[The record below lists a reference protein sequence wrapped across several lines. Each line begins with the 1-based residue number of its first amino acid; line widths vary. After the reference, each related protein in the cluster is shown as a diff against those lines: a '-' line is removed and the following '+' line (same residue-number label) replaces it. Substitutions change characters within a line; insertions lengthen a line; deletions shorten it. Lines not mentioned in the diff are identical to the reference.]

1 MGFFHKFLSLGSRR
15 SKKRR
20 AASHADARA
29 APPLSKEELRR
40 QQEEQE
46 EVASRLLRSSS
57 LRYAVVNEV
66 DYSAL
71 PPLPHPINS
80 LNRPQVTSP
89 SRSSSIQTRRTYTV
103 TIRDRKVEALTEF
116 PNANPPLETPT
127 RHSHDRTD
135 SFGRTHPP
143 VTPKDQNRLH
153 VLRQDPSVAS
163 LLNMYDNQGH
173 LDSKAFSNT
182 PTASEKE
189 SSGDGRAQVKRGGST
204 LRQLL
209 GNPESNRRASTAEGD
224 ISWAEAFLLNAGRGN
239 DESTPSIYLE
249 TRKDGVV
256 CDAPRETN
264 TASLSDSP
272 YSVGFT
278 TRPAISSMAVEHSF
292 TSDES
297 SASNPQQPTKSEI
310 RPAAEV
316 FGFLLEKRQ
325 LSNSMPMSVEPTSAV
340 LPATRNVGL
349 PVKRG
354 RAASATT
361 FNHKQSSSRPNI
373 LQPAELSASADT
385 PPSTGS
391 ILVDPPR
398 TATILDH
405 TRIPLANGS
414 LPDGPPVGRLTV
426 TTTAARVSR
435 IPRGRRSL
443 QLPDNLPTLSP
454 ETQLLVT
461 SPTEPAKPSLTPM
474 NNYDILRL
482 ATNTTGHAH
491 ITSSHLTSEQ
501 NVTSALAPK
510 RSAHRR
516 SVSCGPSRL
525 IPNNWNALPDTTGAA
540 RAKELKSDGDKE
552 NTSNPI
558 STAKNGGLYSS
569 GKLKSRLPVTPSHER
584 ALLSPVPSPASSSE
598 LSPLGRKMMA
608 NLRKQRRV
616 RGERRTDQV
625 AGTVV
630 HV

>member
-1 MGFFHKFLSLGSRR
+1 MGFFHKFLSLGSGR

-20 AASHADARA
+20 AASHAEARA
-29 APPLSKEELRR
+29 VPPLSKEELRR

-80 LNRPQVTSP
+80 LNRSQVTSP

-127 RHSHDRTD
+127 RHSQDRTD
-135 SFGRTHPP
+135 SFGRKHPP

-209 GNPESNRRASTAEGD
+209 GNPESNRRASAAEGD
-224 ISWAEAFLLNAGRGN
+224 ISWAEAFLLEAGRSN
-239 DESTPSIYLE
+239 DESTPSIDLE
-249 TRKDGVV
+249 ARKAAVICG
-256 CDAPRETN
+256 APWESN
-264 TASLSDSP
+264 NASSDSP
-272 YSVGFT
+272 YPVGFT
-278 TRPAISSMAVEHSF
+278 TRPTVSSMAVEPSF

-297 SASNPQQPTKSEI
+297 WASNLQQPT

-316 FGFLLEKRQ
+316 FGFLLEKRRP
-325 LSNSMPMSVEPTSAV
+325 SNSMPTSIEPTSAV
-340 LPATRNVGL
+340 LPTRNDSL
-349 PVKRG
+349 PAKRG
-354 RAASATT
+354 RTASATT
-361 FNHKQSSSRPNI
+361 FNLKLSSSRSNV
-373 LQPAELSASADT
+373 LRPAELSASADI
-385 PPSTGS
+385 PSSIGS
-391 ILVDPPR
+391 ILVDPPL
-398 TATILDH
+398 TASILDH
-405 TRIPLANGS
+405 TRIPVAHES
-414 LPDGPPVGRLTV
+414 LPHGPVGQLTAIA
-426 TTTAARVSR
+426 TATRVSR

-443 QLPDNLPTLSP
+443 QLPSDSPTLSP
-454 ETQLLVT
+454 EAQLIT
-461 SPTEPAKPSLTPM
+461 SATEPAKRTLIPM
-474 NNYDILRL
+474 NNYDILRS
-482 ATNTTGHAH
+482 ATNTTGYPHVAA
-491 ITSSHLTSEQ
+491 SHLTSERDAP
-501 NVTSALAPK
+501 SALAPK
-510 RSAHRR
+510 RNARRR
-516 SVSCGPSRL
+516 SVSHGPTRL
-525 IPNNWNALPDTTGAA
+525 IPSSWNALPDTIGAA
-540 RAKELKSDGDKE
+540 RPKELKSDDGKE
-552 NTSNPI
+552 NTFNPVG
-558 STAKNGGLYSS
+558 TDKNVGLYSS
-569 GKLKSRLPVTPSHER
+569 GKPKSRLPVTPSHEK

-616 RGERRTDQV
+616 RGDRRTDQV
-625 AGTVV
+625 AETVV

>member
-20 AASHADARA
+20 AASRAEARA
-29 APPLSKEELRR
+29 VPPLSREELRR

-71 PPLPHPINS
+71 PPLPHPVNS
-80 LNRPQVTSP
+80 LNRPQITSP
-89 SRSSSIQTRRTYTV
+89 SRSSSIQTRRTYT
-103 TIRDRKVEALTEF
+103 ALTEF

-135 SFGRTHPP
+135 SFGRKYPP

-182 PTASEKE
+182 PPASEKE

-224 ISWAEAFLLNAGRGN
+224 ISWAEAFLLEAGRSN

-249 TRKDGVV
+249 TCKDAVV
-256 CDAPRETN
+256 CGDAPETN
-264 TASLSDSP
+264 TGLSSDSP
-272 YSVGFT
+272 YPVDFI
-278 TRPAISSMAVEHSF
+278 TRPAVSSMAVEPSF

-297 SASNPQQPTKSEI
+297 SASNLQQPT

-316 FGFLLEKRQ
+316 FGFLLEKRRP
-325 LSNSMPMSVEPTSAV
+325 SNSMPTSVGPTPAI
-340 LPATRNVGL
+340 LPATRNASL
-349 PVKRG
+349 PAKRG
-354 RAASATT
+354 RTASATT
-361 FNHKQSSSRPNI
+361 FNLKQSSSRSNI
-373 LQPAELSASADT
+373 LRPAELSASADT
-385 PPSTGS
+385 PSSNGS

-398 TATILDH
+398 RATTLDH
-405 TRIPLANGS
+405 THIPLTNGS
-414 LPDGPPVGRLTV
+414 LPDGPPVGQLTV
-426 TTTAARVSR
+426 MATATRVSR

-443 QLPDNLPTLSP
+443 QLPSDSPTLNP
-454 ETQLLVT
+454 ETQLRIT
-461 SPTEPAKPSLTPM
+461 SPTETDKSTM
-474 NNYDILRL
+474 NNYDVLRL
-482 ATNTTGHAH
+482 ATNTTGQAH
-491 ITSSHLTSEQ
+491 VAASHLTSERDA
-501 NVTSALAPK
+501 TSVLAPK
-510 RSAHRR
+510 RSARRR
-516 SVSCGPSRL
+516 SVSHGPTRL
-525 IPNNWNALPDTTGAA
+525 IPSSWNALPDTTGAA
-540 RAKELKSDGDKE
+540 RPKELKSDDGKE
-552 NTSNPI
+552 NTLNPA
-558 STAKNGGLYSS
+558 STDKDVGLYSS
-569 GKLKSRLPVTPSHER
+569 GKPKSRLPVTPSHEK

-616 RGERRTDQV
+616 RGERRTDQ
-625 AGTVV
+625 TVV
-630 HV
+630 HYPVLMGQDLEGSSVHSGH

>member
-20 AASHADARA
+20 AASHAEARA
-29 APPLSKEELRR
+29 VPPLSKEELRR

-71 PPLPHPINS
+71 PPLPHPVNS

-135 SFGRTHPP
+135 SFGRKYPP

-163 LLNMYDNQGH
+163 LLNMYDNQGQ
-173 LDSKAFSNT
+173 LDCKAFSNT
-182 PTASEKE
+182 PTTSEKE

-209 GNPESNRRASTAEGD
+209 GNPESNRRASTTEGD
-224 ISWAEAFLLNAGRGN
+224 ISWAEAFLLEAGRSN

-249 TRKDGVV
+249 TRKDAVV
-256 CDAPRETN
+256 CDDAPCESN
-264 TASLSDSP
+264 TASSPDSP
-272 YSVGFT
+272 YPVGFI
-278 TRPAISSMAVEHSF
+278 TRPAVSSMAVEPSF

-297 SASNPQQPTKSEI
+297 SASNLQQPT

-316 FGFLLEKRQ
+316 FGFLLEKRRP
-325 LSNSMPMSVEPTSAV
+325 SNSMPTSVGPTSAV
-340 LPATRNVGL
+340 LPTARNASL
-349 PVKRG
+349 PAKRG
-354 RAASATT
+354 RTASGTT
-361 FNHKQSSSRPNI
+361 FNLKQSSSRSNV
-373 LQPAELSASADT
+373 LRPAELSASADT
-385 PPSTGS
+385 SSSIGS
-391 ILVDPPR
+391 FVVDPPR
-398 TATILDH
+398 TATTLDH
-405 TRIPLANGS
+405 TRIPLTNGS
-414 LPDGPPVGRLTV
+414 LPDGPPVGQLTV
-426 TTTAARVSR
+426 MTTATRVSR

-443 QLPDNLPTLSP
+443 QLPSDLPTLNP
-454 ETQLLVT
+454 ETQLHIT
-461 SPTEPAKPSLTPM
+461 SPTETAKSTM
-474 NNYDILRL
+474 NNYDILRS

-491 ITSSHLTSEQ
+491 VTALTSHLRAGCYICTKTQCSPPQ
-501 NVTSALAPK
+501 CFTWPDQADSNTDKNV
-510 RSAHRR
+510 
-516 SVSCGPSRL
+516 
-525 IPNNWNALPDTTGAA
+525 
-540 RAKELKSDGDKE
+540 
-552 NTSNPI
+552 
-558 STAKNGGLYSS
+558 GLYSS
-569 GKLKSRLPVTPSHER
+569 GKPKSRLPVTPAHEK
-584 ALLSPVPSPASSSE
+584 ALLSPVPSPTSSSE